1 MIKMR
6 QLSLLAGTIALSMPT
21 STLAAEDIPPRALF
35 MGFGGLL
42 FALAV
47 VAIVHYFA
55 VRAQRQRLELIER
68 YIEKGQEVPHELL
81 AKAVT
86 MSPEKRAI
94 SRQRDMRRGCWLLC
108 WGLGFALLGYL
119 TTGQL
124 RSTILGL
131 IFLFLSVGSF
141 VNGLFFSGKPDSD
154 QKQEKDA

>member
-1 MIKMR
+1 M
-6 QLSLLAGTIALSMPT
+6 QLILLAGTIVLSMPT
-21 STLAAEDIPPRALF
+21 SALAAEDIPPRALF

-55 VRAQRQRLELIER
+55 VRAQRQQLELIER

-86 MSPEKRAI
+86 MTPEKRAI
-94 SRQRDMRRGCWLLC
+94 SRQRDMRRSIWLLC
-108 WGLGFALLGYL
+108 WGLGIALLGYI

-124 RSTILGL
+124 RASTEQ
-131 IFLFLSVGSF
+131 
-141 VNGLFFSGKPDSD
+141 N
-154 QKQEKDA
+154 